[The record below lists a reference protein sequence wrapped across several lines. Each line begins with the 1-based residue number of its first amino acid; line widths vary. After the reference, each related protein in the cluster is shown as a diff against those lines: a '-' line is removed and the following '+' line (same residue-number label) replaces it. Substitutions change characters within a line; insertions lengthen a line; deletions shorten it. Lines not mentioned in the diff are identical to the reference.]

1 LSLIQHRLREYLRL
15 APLLQEVHY
24 VKLFFHL
31 FFASLEH
38 IMLFE
43 FRYFSS
49 PLSQAHTLTYVVN
62 HVAESVVEPPSVN
75 QIDEDL
81 SDITL
86 I

>member
-1 LSLIQHRLREYLRL
+1 LALIQHGLREYLRL
-15 APLLQEVHY
+15 AALLQEIHY
-24 VKLFFHL
+24 VKLFLHL
-31 FFASLEH
+31 FFAPLEH

-43 FRYFSS
+43 IASYAS
-49 PLSQAHTLTYVVN
+49 PLSQAYTLPNVVN
-62 HVAESVVEPPSVN
+62 HVAESVFEPPSIN

>member
-1 LSLIQHRLREYLRL
+1 MPLIQHGLREYLRL
-15 APLLQEVHY
+15 AALLQEVHY
-24 VKLFFHL
+24 VKLFLHL
-31 FFASLEH
+31 FFAPYEH
-38 IMLFE
+38 IVLFE
-43 FRYFSS
+43 IASYAS
-49 PLSQAHTLTYVVN
+49 PLSKAYTLPNIVN

>member
-1 LSLIQHRLREYLRL
+1 MALIQHGLSEELRL
-15 APLLQEVHY
+15 ATLFKQVHY
-24 VKLFFHL
+24 VKLFLHL

-38 IMLFE
+38 LMVFKIDF
-43 FRYFSS
+43 FIP
-49 PLSQAHTLTYVVN
+49 PLSEAYTLPNVLN
-62 HVAESVVEPPSVN
+62 HVADSVFEPPSIN

>member
-1 LSLIQHRLREYLRL
+1 LPLIHHDLCEKLCL
-15 APLLQEVHY
+15 AALLQHVHY
-24 VKLFFHL
+24 IKLFLHL
-31 FFASLEH
+31 FFAPLEH

-43 FRYFSS
+43 IASYAS
-49 PLSQAHTLTYVVN
+49 PLSQAYTLPNVVN
-62 HVAESVVEPPSVN
+62 HVAESVVESPSIN